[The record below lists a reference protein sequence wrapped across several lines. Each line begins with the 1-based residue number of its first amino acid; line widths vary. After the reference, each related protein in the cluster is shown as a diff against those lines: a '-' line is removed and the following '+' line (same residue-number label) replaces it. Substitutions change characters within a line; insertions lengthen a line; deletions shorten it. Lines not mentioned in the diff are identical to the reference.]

1 MHYQEKTCNI
11 EGNYGYAG
19 LSLWDQL
26 GVHILYPED
35 QQVAEFVGT
44 TVIRTGDALSLESA
58 WEFRGANI
66 DTVASKFVWK
76 LNTTTVS
83 TTPELSE
90 VISTPGTYQLK
101 IDHKDFLGRSYSY
114 SGPVR
119 VLTKQDFI
127 RQIAAPIPSQLPLF

>member
-1 MHYQEKTCNI
+1 MHYQFTSCGIN
-11 EGNYGYAG
+11 GNYDYTG
-19 LSLWDQL
+19 LSTWDQL

-44 TVIRTGDALSLESA
+44 TVIRSGDALSLESA
-58 WEFRGANI
+58 WEFRGADI

-76 LNTTTVS
+76 LNNTTYS
-83 TTPELSE
+83 SSPELSK

-101 IDHKDFLGRSYSY
+101 IDHKDFLDRSYSY

-119 VLTKQDFI
+119 VLKKQDFI
-127 RQIAAPIPSQLPLF
+127 RQIIVPIPSQLPLF